1 MSILSFSTR
10 IIGDYYLESNNNGIS
25 HILYYDS
32 DSSRSISL
40 ESLIEDVQ
48 EVQYSRS
55 FITIKQAEKDNYY
68 IIPIDKDEKPY
79 NYLEPLVFK
88 EYQKQIAEYHLHLVT
103 LDDSIT
109 NSYYSYLKL
118 FYLIASYQLEQKTTN
133 YQINKKWDIIKDQ
146 GFDLTFKKMWQRYRK
161 QNTT

>member
-1 MSILSFSTR
+1 MPILASNTR

-88 EYQKQIAEYHLHLVT
+88 EYQKQIEELNVKNL
-103 LDDSIT
+103 
-109 NSYYSYLKL
+109 
-118 FYLIASYQLEQKTTN
+118 
-133 YQINKKWDIIKDQ
+133 NKYD
-146 GFDLTFKKMWQRYRK
+146 F
-161 QNTT
+161 